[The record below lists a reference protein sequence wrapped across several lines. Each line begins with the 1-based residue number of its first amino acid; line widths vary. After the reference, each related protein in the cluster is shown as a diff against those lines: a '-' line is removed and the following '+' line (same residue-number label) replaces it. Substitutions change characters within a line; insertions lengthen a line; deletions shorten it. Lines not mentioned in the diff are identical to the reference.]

1 MVNVQNN
8 KKRRASVLKIEKA
21 LVALLQEHD
30 LNQISIIDI
39 CHESHLNRS
48 TFYANFLDIYDLV
61 DKLQSHMLADFKG
74 LYQEESQD
82 QHNSNDFTK
91 LFRHIQQNQLFYTTY
106 FKLKLDTIV
115 NISDYDTHLAQKLFN
130 NQDLD
135 YHKEFF
141 RAGITAIIKK
151 WLDHNCDL
159 SPEEMSDILAT
170 EYQNKI

>member
-8 KKRRASVLKIEKA
+8 KKRWTSVLKIEKA
-21 LVALLQEHD
+21 LVTLLQEHD
-30 LNQISIIDI
+30 LHQISIIDI
-39 CHESHLNRS
+39 CQEAHLNRS
-48 TFYANFLDIYDLV
+48 TFYANFLDIYDLI
-61 DKLQSHMLADFKG
+61 DQLQSRMLADFKG
-74 LYQEESQD
+74 LYQEESQG

-91 LFRHIQQNQLFYTTY
+91 LFRHIQQNQPFYTTY
-106 FKLKLDTIV
+106 FKLKLDTLV
-115 NISDYDTHLAQKLFN
+115 NISDYDIHLAQRLFDN
-130 NQDLD
+130 RNLD

-159 SPEEMSDILAT
+159 SPEEMSDVLAT